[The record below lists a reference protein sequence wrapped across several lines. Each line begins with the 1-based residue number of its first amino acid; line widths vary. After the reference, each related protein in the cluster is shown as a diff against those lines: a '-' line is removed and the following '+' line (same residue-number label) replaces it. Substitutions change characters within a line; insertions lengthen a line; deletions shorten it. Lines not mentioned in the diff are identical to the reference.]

1 MSHPRRSRASRHRS
15 SRNRAATSE
24 FQVPVHIAIGYHEL
38 AVPLTT
44 VPAPTGNLTLITP
57 RLIIG
62 SARFRSCSTPPLLL
76 LAFRSSEKRDEKEEE
91 EEEWNG
97 NVNFE
102 EGNFTEQRVTVKFAN
117 NVTGTDKRAK
127 IKGGRRER
135 AEREGRVV
143 KRFLREN
150 NFMHV
155 PGKSLAKRWKSS
167 IKSLAD
173 ARAVRK

>member
-1 MSHPRRSRASRHRS
+1 MDRHD
-15 SRNRAATSE
+15 
-24 FQVPVHIAIGYHEL
+24 FDLV
-38 AVPLTT
+38 
-44 VPAPTGNLTLITP
+44 
-57 RLIIG
+57 
-62 SARFRSCSTPPLLL
+62 STPPLLL

-91 EEEWNG
+91 EKEEEWNG

-117 NVTGTDKRAK
+117 NVTGMDKRAK

-143 KRFLREN
+143 KRFPREN